1 MLHSINFADLMP
13 LEADDEVI
21 FEQAASPAQG
31 GESPCFLQ
39 TAFNIHSRV
48 FWTAL
53 ENPGLGVAGRKESP
67 SEWERLKD
75 PILHVQHVEARL
87 SDLKYMLDDITP
99 ELRQWAPVTFP
110 LHARKTS
117 GSDHEHHTRLQS
129 QQLAIVRANLH
140 VTHLWLQSILLD
152 QLDAANQNNATICS
166 DTFGADRIDA
176 RQIWNQRED
185 LCRQLLH
192 LLHSIPLDSLEPN
205 GLHLTYKVRDVAVA
219 LLNCPFEPQEEPAR
233 RATAYLRDFSAVL
246 SRLDGSEI
254 MNTLSLQ
261 SWVDTDRRH
270 WNGC

>member
-1 MLHSINFADLMP
+1 M
-13 LEADDEVI
+13 EADDEAI
-21 FEQAASPAQG
+21 FEQVASPTAI
-31 GESPCFLQ
+31 GETPCFLQ

-53 ENPGLGVAGRKESP
+53 ENPDLGVAGRKEVP
-67 SEWERLKD
+67 SEWDRLRD
-75 PILHVQHVEARL
+75 PALHVAHVQARL

-99 ELRQWAPVTFP
+99 EFRQWAPVVP
-110 LHARKTS
+110 LHTRNATN
-117 GSDHEHHTRLQS
+117 SDHERQIRLQS

-152 QLDAANQNNATICS
+152 QLDAVEQSHATVS
-166 DTFGADRIDA
+166 PATSSVNRMDA
-176 RQIWNQRED
+176 KQIWNQRED

-233 RATAYLRDFSAVL
+233 RATVYLRDFSAVL
-246 SRLDGSEI
+246 SKLDGSE
-254 MNTLSLQ
+254 MMTTLSLQ

-270 WNGC
+270 WSGC